1 MKKLTKEHIQKRVA
15 LVEELSEK
23 MGAVNT
29 LIQKLNAEIALQW
42 EDIESAK
49 EAYNQTIQ
57 EANALQEEI
66 ASDIDNYVGE
76 RSEKWQEGEQASRYE
91 DWKGQWEESF
101 DECDLD
107 EPEALQELEDTF
119 SEDLENRP
127 EELP

>member
-1 MKKLTKEHIQKRVA
+1 MKKLTKEHIQKRA
-15 LVEELSEK
+15 AIVEELSEK

-29 LIQKLNAEIALQW
+29 LIQKLNAEIASQW

-91 DWKGQWEESF
+91 DWKSQWEESF
-101 DECDLD
+101 DECDLE
-107 EPEALQELEDTF
+107 EPEGLQELEDTF